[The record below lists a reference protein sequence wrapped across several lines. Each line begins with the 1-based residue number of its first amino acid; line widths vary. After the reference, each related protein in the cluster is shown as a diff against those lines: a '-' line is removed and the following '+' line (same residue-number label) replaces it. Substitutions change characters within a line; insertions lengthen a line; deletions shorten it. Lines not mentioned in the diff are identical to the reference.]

1 MGGWG
6 DGGPIPAS
14 AGFLWRQDWDSVCV
28 CVGGGEGGGGGVNG
42 GLKAFSVLHLQSSF
56 GGNTGWVFFSS
67 DIE

>member
-28 CVGGGEGGGGGVNG
+28 CVGGGREG
-42 GLKAFSVLHLQSSF
+42 AEVLM
-56 GGNTGWVFFSS
+56 GA
-67 DIE
+67 